1 MLSNEELLN
10 EWTIYGIG
18 HTIGKKGPEYGEILF
33 DEQSQG
39 KARIT
44 LERCKN
50 FFAVT
55 CGIYGLM
62 LHTAYCEEIEAMEKY
77 REMKLDISRFLYL
90 EHSDEELET
99 FCEEFCNKY

>member
-33 DEQSQG
+33 DEQFQG

-44 LERCKN
+44 LERCKI

-62 LHTAYCEEIEAMEKY
+62 LHTAYCEESEAMGKY
-77 REMKLDISRFLYL
+77 REIKHCNRLSTHIVYYVAKLYTIIFMS
-90 EHSDEELET
+90 
-99 FCEEFCNKY
+99 KI

>member
-44 LERCKN
+44 LERCKI

-55 CGIYGLM
+55 
-62 LHTAYCEEIEAMEKY
+62 
-77 REMKLDISRFLYL
+77 
-90 EHSDEELET
+90 
-99 FCEEFCNKY
+99 